1 MKIGF
6 LAPINGLKQYGDV
19 YLSIVSFLD
28 KKGHDVIHPLSVNET
43 ILLNWN
49 SQQRDD
55 FFIDYY
61 SRVNKCDLLLAECS
75 FPCINMGYEIANA
88 IQQGKEIII
97 LKAKD
102 AEMSLQNFDP
112 MYSKKNIYIYEY
124 LKHNLQET
132 LEEAIAFNPSQKY
145 KKYNILF
152 TPHMV
157 AKLNEIAKKKN
168 LPKSVYI
175 RQLLEKGLSI
185 EE

>member
-6 LAPINGLKQYGDV
+6 LVPINGLKQYGDV
-19 YLSIVSFLD
+19 YLSIVAFLD
-28 KKGHDVIHPLSVNET
+28 KKGHDVTHPLSVNEAT
-43 ILLNWN
+43 LLSW
-49 SQQRDD
+49 SPRKRDA

-61 SRVNKCDLLLAECS
+61 ARVNKCELLIAECS

-88 IQQGKEIII
+88 IQQGKEIVI

-102 AEMSLQNFDP
+102 AELSLRNFDP
-112 MYSKKNIYIYEY
+112 LYTKKNIYIFEYE
-124 LKHNLQET
+124 KHTLRKT
-132 LEEAIAFNPSQKY
+132 LEAAIAFNPCQKY

-152 TPHMV
+152 TPLMV

-168 LPKSVYI
+168 LHKSVYI
-175 RQLLEKGLSI
+175 RQLLEKGLAT